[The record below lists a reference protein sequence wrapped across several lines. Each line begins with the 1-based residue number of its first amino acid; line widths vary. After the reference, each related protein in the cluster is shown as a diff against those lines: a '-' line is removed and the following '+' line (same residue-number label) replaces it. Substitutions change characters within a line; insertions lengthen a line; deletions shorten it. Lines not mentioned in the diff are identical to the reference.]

1 MKFGIKSV
9 LASLTLAIGGAALPA
24 HAAGVPVTVD
34 ITSLRAI
41 QKYTLDEKADDQAY
55 ILVTGIS
62 GDKPLD
68 ARFPETGKTW
78 EAAPKKPAVT
88 EKEPVTVWKGAL
100 DDGEFALVT
109 VSLFQGTGKDETLT
123 KKYAEQIAAAE
134 KSAPGFDK
142 KKLAAADVKPLA
154 QAVVKN
160 EQAVITK
167 IKDTFSR
174 QKNTDHFGGLFNV
187 LVWNEGGKIKK
198 RVDPVGLTFGEHFG
212 NDEKV
217 YTKIKFTRNNVF
229 VQDDKGVWGAER
241 MEPLSD
247 DEKTLRVKM
256 LENELIKKPGSNPTP
271 KTTDY
276 LAGVQVTADG
286 KALKWKLPPEGPD
299 GQVVGVDDIHTYWNY
314 AN

>member
-9 LASLTLAIGGAALPA
+9 LASLALAAAGAALPA
-24 HAAGVPVTVD
+24 HAAEVPVTVD
-34 ITSLRAI
+34 LTSLRAI
-41 QKYTLDEKADDQAY
+41 QKYTLDEKADDQTF
-55 ILVTGIS
+55 ILVTGVN
-62 GDKPLD
+62 GAKPID
-68 ARFPETGKTW
+68 ARFPEAGKAW
-78 EAAPKKPAVT
+78 DAAPKKPAVN
-88 EKEPVTVWKGAL
+88 EKQPITLWKGAL
-100 DDGEFALVT
+100 DDGQFALVT
-109 VSLFQGTGKDETLT
+109 VSLFQGSGKDEALT
-123 KKYAEQIAAAE
+123 KKYSEEIVAAE

-142 KKLAAADVKPLA
+142 KTLAAADAKALA
-154 QAVVKN
+154 AGVVKN

-212 NDEKV
+212 NDEKI

-229 VQDDKGVWGAER
+229 VQDEKGTWGAER

-256 LENELIKKPGSNPTP
+256 LETELLKKPGSNPTP

-276 LAGVQVTADG
+276 LAGVQVTAEG
-286 KALKWKLPPEGPD
+286 KSLKWKLPPEGPD